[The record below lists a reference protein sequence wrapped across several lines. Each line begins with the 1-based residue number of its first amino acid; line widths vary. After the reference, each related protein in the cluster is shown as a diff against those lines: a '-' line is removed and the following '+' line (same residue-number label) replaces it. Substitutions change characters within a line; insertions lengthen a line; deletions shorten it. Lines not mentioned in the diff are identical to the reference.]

1 MTVKFILSSDAIQE
15 VHKMSNVEFFTNSNF
30 KVLSYLYKNKDANN
44 QVKTTQEEI
53 GQALNMNRTTINYI
67 IKGLKEKGYIIHDES
82 RVGRYYLTEEAITI
96 VESFEKSKV

>member
-1 MTVKFILSSDAIQE
+1 MQYRGCI
-15 VHKMSNVEFFTNSNF
+15 KMSNVEFFTNSNF

>member
-1 MTVKFILSSDAIQE
+1 MQYRRYI
-15 VHKMSNVEFFTNSNF
+15 KMSNVEFFTNSNF

>member
-1 MTVKFILSSDAIQE
+1 
-15 VHKMSNVEFFTNSNF
+15 MSNVEFFTNSNF

-96 VESFEKSKV
+96 VESFERSKV

>member
-1 MTVKFILSSDAIQE
+1 MPNI
-15 VHKMSNVEFFTNSNF
+15 EFFTNSNF

-82 RVGRYYLTEEAITI
+82 RVGRYYLTKEAITI

>member
-1 MTVKFILSSDAIQE
+1 M
-15 VHKMSNVEFFTNSNF
+15 
-30 KVLSYLYKNKDANN
+30 SYLYKNKDANN

-53 GQALNMNRTTINYI
+53 GQALNMNRITINYI

-82 RVGRYYLTEEAITI
+82 RVGRYYLTEKAITI

>member
-1 MTVKFILSSDAIQE
+1 
-15 VHKMSNVEFFTNSNF
+15 MSNVEFFTNSNF

>member
-1 MTVKFILSSDAIQE
+1 MQYRRCI
-15 VHKMSNVEFFTNSNF
+15 KMSNVEFFTNSNF

>member
-1 MTVKFILSSDAIQE
+1 
-15 VHKMSNVEFFTNSNF
+15 MSNVEFFTNSNF
-30 KVLSYLYKNKDANN
+30 KVLSYLYKNKDVNN